1 MLVDLQRFEIKDS
14 VLFIE
19 GVGIIEGVDVVS
31 WSDIHYVLIFDD
43 GVQTY
48 EKRLAKDHKPEMTS
62 NFAKHGE
69 RYDKCYFATT
79 SYKGVDISDIPL
91 GQYRL
96 KLKIITPH
104 RTEVAYLSSLKQ
116 ICIDNEQFSLDTGGA
131 GCFGKFVLKS
141 YQSTIA
147 ISDYTAHQLSI
158 VGGYLDDRGNSVIA
172 PANLTNCFVKF
183 GGCNNRVVIHHKAN
197 LNNVTLDLPV
207 DNALVEIGENVRM
220 TGNWRIGHGC
230 TLKIGKNSS
239 STNPVYM
246 TCAEG
251 SSIIIGEDCM
261 FATNN
266 QIRTDDAHPIYDV
279 NTGQR
284 INLSRDVILGSHVWI
299 GYGAT
304 LLGGATVGDGS
315 VIGAYALV
323 NKSHSNN
330 CLLVGTPAK
339 TVKHDIFWER
349 APLLVTSKEPKH
361 YTQEELS
368 QKSYCNNTIV
378 D

>member
-1 MLVDLQRFEIKDS
+1 MLVDLQRFEIKGS

-19 GVGIIEGVDVVS
+19 GIGIIEGVNAKE
-31 WSDIHYVLIFDD
+31 WSDIGYSLLFLSSDNV
-43 GVQTY
+43 Y
-48 EKRLAKDHKPEMTS
+48 EKPLAKDHRPSVTAQY
-62 NFAKHGE
+62 AKNGE
-69 RYDKCYFATT
+69 NYDKCWFTT
-79 SYKGVDISDIPL
+79 KAHAGVDISDIPL
-91 GQYRL
+91 GQYYELR
-96 KLKIITPH
+96 LKIITPTV
-104 RTEVAYLSSLKQ
+104 TEISPLASS
-116 ICIDNEQFSLDTGGA
+116 IDGGFLGQNYELIFSESNKLLINSYEPLLVVTNFNSSKFAINGDYIDSHGNVIKA
-131 GCFGKFVLKS
+131 PFGLANCHVRFVGK
-141 YQSTIA
+141 
-147 ISDYTAHQLSI
+147 
-158 VGGYLDDRGNSVIA
+158 
-172 PANLTNCFVKF
+172 
-183 GGCNNRVVIHHKAN
+183 NNRVVIHKQAN
-197 LNNVTLDLPV
+197 LKNVYIELLMD
-207 DNALVEIGENVRM
+207 DALVEIEENVRM
-220 TGNWRIGHGC
+220 MGNWRIGHGC

-279 NTGQR
+279 NTGNR
-284 INLSRDVILGSHVWI
+284 INFSKDVKLGNHVWV

-304 LLGGATVGDGS
+304 LLGGASVGDGS

-330 CLLVGTPAK
+330 CLLVGMPAK